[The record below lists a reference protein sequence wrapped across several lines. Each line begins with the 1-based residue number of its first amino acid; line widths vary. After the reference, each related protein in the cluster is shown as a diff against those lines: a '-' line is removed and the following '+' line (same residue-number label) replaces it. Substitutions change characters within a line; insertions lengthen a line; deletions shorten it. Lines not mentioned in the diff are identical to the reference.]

1 MSTITIDKRYGTPF
15 EQIVRAENRA
25 RRQATTAPAPPP
37 APPTVHRG
45 PRPAAPSR
53 SYQQRMAALQLA
65 NDTRSARATLKR
77 EMRARR
83 ISLVDLLL
91 APPAYVETMKVFD
104 LLIAVPKYGRVKVN
118 KVLSGCRISP
128 SKTIGG
134 MSQRQRVELVERLS
148 GF

>member
-15 EQIVRAENRA
+15 EQIVRADNRA
-25 RRQATTAPAPPP
+25 RRQAATAPAPPP
-37 APPTVHRG
+37 APTVRRG

-65 NDTRSARATLKR
+65 NDTRSARAKLKR
-77 EMRARR
+77 EMKAGR
-83 ISLVDLLL
+83 SNLVDLLL
-91 APPAYVETMKVFD
+91 TPPTYIETMKVFD

-118 KVLSGCRISP
+118 RILSGCRISP

-134 MSQRQRVELVERLS
+134 MSQRQRVELVERLI